1 MLLEDLQF
9 ILKVAQLRSITAAAI
24 SLDMRVATA
33 SAALK
38 RVENALGVELFVRTT
53 RHLRLSTAGERYLPQ
68 CEQALILLEQ
78 AKQNIKD
85 DLEVIDGELRVAISS
100 DLGRNLVTPWLDEF
114 MDEHPNVSLRSNIS
128 DSNVDF
134 YRDSVD
140 VALRYGSPTD
150 ANVYGFKICNV
161 PRLLCATQGY
171 LDLHPKL
178 QHPHQLTTH
187 NALLYQLDDI
197 LHDAWEFSD
206 GSKAYKV
213 KVSGN
218 RASNDADIVRRWCV
232 AGKGLSVKSC
242 LDISADLLAGNVVN
256 IMKPYKPKPT
266 ELWLVFPS
274 KQSITPAARLL
285 REKLKQKTQIILL
298 QLIDKGLIDHC
309 VLEQDD

>member
-178 QHPHQLTTH
+178 
-187 NALLYQLDDI
+187 
-197 LHDAWEFSD
+197 
-206 GSKAYKV
+206 
-213 KVSGN
+213 
-218 RASNDADIVRRWCV
+218 
-232 AGKGLSVKSC
+232 
-242 LDISADLLAGNVVN
+242 
-256 IMKPYKPKPT
+256 
-266 ELWLVFPS
+266 
-274 KQSITPAARLL
+274 
-285 REKLKQKTQIILL
+285 
-298 QLIDKGLIDHC
+298 
-309 VLEQDD
+309 